1 VVHAVLGAR
10 APRLRGPTRRG
21 RRGRKGRAA
30 SVGMTEKAKRAGMA
44 ARFRPWEALMPEK
57 RKAPV

>member
-1 VVHAVLGAR
+1 
-10 APRLRGPTRRG
+10 
-21 RRGRKGRAA
+21 
-30 SVGMTEKAKRAGMA
+30 MTEKAKRAGMA